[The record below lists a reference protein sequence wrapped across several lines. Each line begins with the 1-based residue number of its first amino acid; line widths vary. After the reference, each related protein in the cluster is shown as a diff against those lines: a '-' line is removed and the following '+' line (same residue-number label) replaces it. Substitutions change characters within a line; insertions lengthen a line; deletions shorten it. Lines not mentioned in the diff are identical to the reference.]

1 MAMGFK
7 SMPENNVQQ
16 IQHAEFLSVCCFT
29 ISTSTYAYLWSFI
42 MNKQNSDQIL
52 TSNSSKI
59 CIYIILQST
68 SHIFNSSLSMRCM
81 IKSLYVFLIMP
92 CV

>member
-42 MNKQNSDQIL
+42 M
-52 TSNSSKI
+52 
-59 CIYIILQST
+59 
-68 SHIFNSSLSMRCM
+68 
-81 IKSLYVFLIMP
+81 
-92 CV
+92 